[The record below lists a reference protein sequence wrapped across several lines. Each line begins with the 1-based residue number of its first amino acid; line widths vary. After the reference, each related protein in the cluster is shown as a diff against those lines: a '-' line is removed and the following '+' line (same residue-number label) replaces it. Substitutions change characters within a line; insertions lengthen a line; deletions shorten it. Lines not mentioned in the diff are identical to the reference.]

1 MAGHT
6 RSLDCL
12 LLVIVFD
19 AITLDEFLNW
29 ILVCPRAFHRCASE
43 MRGGDREPIGV
54 QRRVPNFQ
62 RRLVTIVSADVAG
75 FSRLTAGD
83 EVETLTTW
91 RAYFRIA
98 HNMAGAHDG
107 RIFGSAGDSFMIE
120 FERPFDA
127 VQFAV
132 AFQSRLAR
140 ENASLPID
148 RRMEFQLGIN
158 IGDVLIEEDRLFGDE
173 VNIAARLQERAD
185 PGGIVVADVVRS
197 HVASRVAC
205 EFQDLGE
212 LELYNIP
219 QRVRA

>member
-1 MAGHT
+1 M
-6 RSLDCL
+6 
-12 LLVIVFD
+12 
-19 AITLDEFLNW
+19 
-29 ILVCPRAFHRCASE
+29 
-43 MRGGDREPIGV
+43 